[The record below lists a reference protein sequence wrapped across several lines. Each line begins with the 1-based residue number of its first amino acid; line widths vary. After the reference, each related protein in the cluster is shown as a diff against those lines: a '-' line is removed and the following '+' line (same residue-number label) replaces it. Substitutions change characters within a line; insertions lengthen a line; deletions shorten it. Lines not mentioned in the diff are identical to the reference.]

1 MPLLIRPQAREKN
14 SGSAS
19 IAAHFSGLKG
29 AIKEIFFFFKASF
42 MFKKGYWC
50 YHIYSY
56 TSLPLVSVILNSD
69 IMFTDSLMKFCFYG
83 NA

>member
-29 AIKEIFFFFKASF
+29 AIYFFL
-42 MFKKGYWC
+42 
-50 YHIYSY
+50 
-56 TSLPLVSVILNSD
+56 SLVYVQKRILVLSHLQLHFIPFGISNSQ
-69 IMFTDSLMKFCFYG
+69 L
-83 NA
+83 

>member
-29 AIKEIFFFFKASF
+29 AIKEIYFFL
-42 MFKKGYWC
+42 
-50 YHIYSY
+50 
-56 TSLPLVSVILNSD
+56 SLVYVQKRILVLSHLQLHFIPFGISNSQ
-69 IMFTDSLMKFCFYG
+69 L
-83 NA
+83 

>member
-19 IAAHFSGLKG
+19 TLFRSEGSYKG
-29 AIKEIFFFFKASF
+29 NLFFFKPRLCS
-42 MFKKGYWC
+42 KKD
-50 YHIYSY
+50 
-56 TSLPLVSVILNSD
+56 TSVITFIVILHSLWLVILNSD
-69 IMFTDSLMKFCFYG
+69 IMFTDSLMKFCFYD